1 VKTKIKKQYRIGLDD
16 VTPGFEWSCKQ
27 CKATN
32 NERGAEISDYEEG
45 TKFKCGLCNAT
56 HTFKP

>member
-1 VKTKIKKQYRIGLDD
+1 MKTKTKRNFTIRYAEI
-16 VTPGFEWSCKQ
+16 TPGFEWICRQ

-32 NERGAEISDYEEG
+32 NERGVEITDVDPG

-56 HTFKP
+56 HTFKV